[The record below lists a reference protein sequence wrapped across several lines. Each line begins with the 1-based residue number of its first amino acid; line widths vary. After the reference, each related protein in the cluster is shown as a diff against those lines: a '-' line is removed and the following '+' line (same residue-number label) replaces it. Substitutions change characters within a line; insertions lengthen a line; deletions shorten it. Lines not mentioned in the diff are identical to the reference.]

1 MKRHPL
7 IWLSGAQ
14 PALLDRTPGDRAK
27 YQGIGGAVLTTATL
41 AGVSMFFALQMALR
55 APWYAALP
63 ISLVWFLAILN
74 LDRWLVVSIQRGN
87 RAWLVALP
95 RLLMALLFGFIIST
109 PLVLRIFQPEI
120 ETEINKIRQE
130 QTERFQ
136 GDLTGGEV
144 GKKIDALEKQETA
157 LLQTIAGGGTVLNP
171 ENDPQIVALRERLKP
186 LEEKRDENADAAT
199 CELTGDKC
207 QNGSRKSGA
216 GPRYE
221 NFRNKQREAE
231 REIREIDRQIQDRR
245 DEIAAASK
253 TSREQTLRE
262 ANEALPGV
270 QTQLKNLR
278 AIQSDAQKDFEQ
290 ANEENTGLL
299 VRLDALNRA
308 STGDFTLGLWR
319 ILLFLL
325 FTVIECLPIF
335 VKVLQLY
342 GPPSTYEQLAEEDA
356 KRSVTS
362 GKIRAETHEQSLE
375 LEQTSQLGQS
385 RALVEAREE
394 AARRL
399 GTMTVEAELR
409 VAAAILAAWEEREI
423 ARIPQNLDE
432 YVTSTNDP
440 ITEPASAAFDEPAVT
455 PPLFGPNAPGV
466 MPYYAPAFDEEA
478 RRRAETEGSQ
488 R

>member
-14 PALLDRTPGDRAK
+14 PALLEQAPGDRAK

-41 AGVSMFFALQMALR
+41 AGVSMFFALEMALR

-136 GDLTGGEV
+136 GNLDDGEV
-144 GKKIDALEKQETA
+144 GRKIDALEKQEAA
-157 LLQTIAGGGTVLNP
+157 LLQTIAGGGTVVNP
-171 ENDPQIVALRERLKP
+171 EEDPQIVALRERLAP
-186 LEEKRDENADAAT
+186 LEKTRDENADAAT

-207 QNGSRKSGA
+207 RDGSRKSGA

-221 NFRNKQREAE
+221 NFRAKQREAE
-231 REIREIDRQIQDRR
+231 RQIREINQQIQDRR
-245 DEIAAASK
+245 DDITATSK

-262 ANEALPGV
+262 ANETLPGV
-270 QTQLKNLR
+270 QTQLENLR
-278 AIQSDAQKDFEQ
+278 QIQSDEQMAFEQ
-290 ANEENTGLL
+290 ANEGNTGLL

-308 STGDFTLGLWR
+308 SAGDFTLGLWR

-335 VKVLQLY
+335 VKILQLY
-342 GPPSTYEQLAEEDA
+342 GPPNTYEQLAEEHA
-356 KRSVTS
+356 KRSVTT
-362 GKIRAETHEQSLE
+362 GKLRAETHEQALE
-375 LEQTSQLGQS
+375 LQQTSQLSQS

-394 AARRL
+394 ASRKL
-399 GTMTVEAELR
+399 GAMTAESELR

-423 ARIPQNLDE
+423 ARIPKNLDE
-432 YVTSTNDP
+432 YVTSTHDP
-440 ITEPASAAFDEPAVT
+440 IPEPGSPEPAVT

-478 RRRAETEGSQ
+478 RRADVEGRQ
-488 R
+488 PR

>member
-1 MKRHPL
+1 LKRHPL

-14 PALLDRTPGDRAK
+14 PAILEQAPGDRAR

-63 ISLVWFLAILN
+63 VSLVWFLAILN
-74 LDRWLVVSIQRGN
+74 LDRWLVVSIHRGR

-136 GDLTGGEV
+136 GDLENGEI
-144 GKKIDALEKQETA
+144 GKKIDALEKREAA
-157 LLQTIAGGGTVLNP
+157 LLQTIATGGTVVNP
-171 ENDPQIVALRERLKP
+171 EEDPQIVALRERLAP
-186 LEEKRDENADAAT
+186 LEKIRDENADAAT

-207 QNGSRKSGA
+207 RNGSRKSGA

-221 NFRNKQREAE
+221 NFRSKQREAE
-231 REIREIDRQIQDRR
+231 RQIREINQQIKDRR
-245 DEIAAASK
+245 DEIAAAAK
-253 TSREQTLRE
+253 TSREQTLKE

-270 QTQLKNLR
+270 QKQLDNLR
-278 AIQSDAQKDFEQ
+278 TIQADEQAAFEQ
-290 ANEENTGLL
+290 ANAGNTGLL

-308 STGDFTLGLWR
+308 SAGDFTLGLWR

-325 FTVIECLPIF
+325 FTTIECLPIF

-342 GPPSTYEQLAEEDA
+342 GPPNTYEQLAEEYA
-356 KRSVTS
+356 KRSVTTER
-362 GKIRAETHEQSLE
+362 IRARTHEQALE
-375 LEQTSQLGQS
+375 LEQTSQLSQS

-394 AARRL
+394 AAKKL
-399 GTMTVEAELR
+399 GAMTAESELR

-423 ARIPQNLDE
+423 ARIPENLDD
-432 YVTSTNDP
+432 YVTSTHEPISDP
-440 ITEPASAAFDEPAVT
+440 GSPEPAVT

-478 RRRAETEGSQ
+478 RRADLEDRQ
-488 R
+488 PR

>member
-14 PALLDRTPGDRAK
+14 PAILERTPGDRAK

-144 GKKIDALEKQETA
+144 GRKIDALEKQETA
-157 LLQTIAGGGTVLNP
+157 LLQTIASGGTVVNP
-171 ENDPQIVALRERLKP
+171 EEDAQIVALRERLKP
-186 LEEKRDENADAAT
+186 LEKKRDENADAAT

-221 NFRNKQREAE
+221 NFRAKQREAE
-231 REIREIDRQIQDRR
+231 REIREIDRQIKDRR
-245 DEIAAASK
+245 DELASASK

-278 AIQSDAQKDFEQ
+278 KIQSDEQAAFEQ
-290 ANEENTGLL
+290 ANEGNTGLL

-342 GPPSTYEQLAEEDA
+342 GPPNTYEQLAEEHA

-362 GKIRAETHEQSLE
+362 GKIQAETHEQALE
-375 LEQTSQLGQS
+375 LQQTSQLSQS
-385 RALVEAREE
+385 RAVVEAREE
-394 AARRL
+394 AARKL
-399 GTMTVEAELR
+399 GAMTAEAELR

-432 YVTSTNDP
+432 YVTSTHDP
-440 ITEPASAAFDEPAVT
+440 VITPASSTAEPAVT

-478 RRRAETEGSQ
+478 RRRADAEGGQ

>member
-1 MKRHPL
+1 MRRRPL

-14 PALLDRTPGDRAK
+14 PAILDEAPGDRAK

-74 LDRWLVVSIQRGN
+74 LDRWLVTSIQRGQ

-109 PLVLRIFQPEI
+109 PLVLRIFQPEG

-136 GDLTGGEV
+136 GDLSGGEV
-144 GKKIDALEKQETA
+144 GRKIDALEKQEAA
-157 LLQTIAGGGTVLNP
+157 LLQTVSSGGAVVNP
-171 ENDPQIVALRERLKP
+171 EEDPQIVALRERLKP
-186 LEEKRDENADAAT
+186 LEKARDENADAAT

-207 QNGSRKSGA
+207 RNGSRKSGA

-221 NFRNKQREAE
+221 NFRAKQREAE
-231 REIREIDRQIQDRR
+231 RQIREIDRQIDHRR
-245 DEIAAASK
+245 DEIATTSK

-270 QTQLKNLR
+270 QTQLRNLR
-278 AIQSDAQKDFEQ
+278 KIQSDEQTAFEQ
-290 ANEENTGLL
+290 ANEGNTGLL
-299 VRLDALNRA
+299 VRLEALNRA
-308 STGDFTLGLWR
+308 SAGDFTLGLWR
-319 ILLFLL
+319 LLLFLL

-342 GPPSTYEQLAEEDA
+342 GPPSTYEQLAEEHA

-362 GKIRAETHEQSLE
+362 GKRRAETHEQALE
-375 LEQTSQLGQS
+375 LEQTAQLGQS

-394 AARRL
+394 TARKL
-399 GTMTVEAELR
+399 GAMTAEAELR

-423 ARIPQNLDE
+423 ARIPQHLDD
-432 YVTSTNDP
+432 YVTSVR
-440 ITEPASAAFDEPAVT
+440 EPASGPAPAAPPVT
-455 PPLFGPNAPGV
+455 PPLFGPGAPGV

-478 RRRAETEGSQ
+478 RRREAQ
-488 R
+488 DHQPR